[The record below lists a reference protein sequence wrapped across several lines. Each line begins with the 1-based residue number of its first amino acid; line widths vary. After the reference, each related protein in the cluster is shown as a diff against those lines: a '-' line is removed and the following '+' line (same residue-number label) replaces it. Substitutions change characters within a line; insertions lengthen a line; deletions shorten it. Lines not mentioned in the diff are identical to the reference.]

1 MIRIFQS
8 KDRVEA
14 IEFSDTDA
22 ATIQQIIKFTGKG
35 LHLLMKL
42 MAVLE

>member
-1 MIRIFQS
+1 MIRVFQS

-22 ATIQQIIKFTGKG
+22 AMILQIIKCTGRG
-35 LHLLMKL
+35 VTLDMMLMG
-42 MAVLE
+42 V